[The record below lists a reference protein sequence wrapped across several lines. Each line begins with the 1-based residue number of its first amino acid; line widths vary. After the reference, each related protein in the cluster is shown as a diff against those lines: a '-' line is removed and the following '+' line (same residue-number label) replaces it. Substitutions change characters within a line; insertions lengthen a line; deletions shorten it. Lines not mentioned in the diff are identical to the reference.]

1 MHIPRHW
8 RLNSQ
13 RYALQGVTC
22 SHCNNNIFPPR
33 EVCPYCEAQAEEE
46 KAAYDFVAQDL
57 SQPVTAMSAAYEL
70 AAR

>member
-22 SHCNNNIFPPR
+22 PQCSNNIFPPR
-33 EVCPYCEAQAEEE
+33 EVCPYCESRTADATFEFEI
-46 KAAYDFVAQDL
+46 
-57 SQPVTAMSAAYEL
+57 SGRQPVDVLGVLEH

>member
-1 MHIPRHW
+1 MQIPRHW

-22 SHCNNNIFPPR
+22 PHCAANIFPPR
-33 EVCPYCEAQAEEE
+33 DVCPYCAAQTETSYRLQPEV
-46 KAAYDFVAQDL
+46 KVVAASSRVERA
-57 SQPVTAMSAAYEL
+57 

>member
-22 SHCNNNIFPPR
+22 PHCGANIFPPR
-33 EVCPYCEAQAEEE
+33 EYCPYCENRTEASQAESR
-46 KAAYDFVAQDL
+46 APRSIDL
-57 SQPVTAMSAAYEL
+57 VGFAP

>member
-1 MHIPRHW
+1 MQIPRHW

-22 SHCNNNIFPPR
+22 ANCSANIFPPR
-33 EVCPYCEAQAEEE
+33 EVCPYCEGRAEHAYNFESRE
-46 KAAYDFVAQDL
+46 KTTVAGASVSL
-57 SQPVTAMSAAYEL
+57 EP

>member
-1 MHIPRHW
+1 MRIPRHW

-22 SHCNNNIFPPR
+22 PHCAANIFPPR
-33 EVCPYCEAQAEEE
+33 EVCPYCDSRTDEHSTVPVEEPAQQH
-46 KAAYDFVAQDL
+46 AAVL
-57 SQPVTAMSAAYEL
+57 EP

>member
-22 SHCNNNIFPPR
+22 PHCSANIFPPR
-33 EVCPYCEAQAEEE
+33 EVCPYCEGRAV
-46 KAAYDFVAQDL
+46 D
-57 SQPVTAMSAAYEL
+57 TAYEFETQRSKVTVGEAL
-70 AAR
+70 YERAAR

>member
-22 SHCNNNIFPPR
+22 PNCSNNIFPPR
-33 EVCPYCEAQAEEE
+33 DVCPYCENRASEAKFEFNTVER
-46 KAAYDFVAQDL
+46 KAAETPLAFEQ
-57 SQPVTAMSAAYEL
+57 

>member
-22 SHCNNNIFPPR
+22 PHCAANIFPPR
-33 EVCPYCEAQAEEE
+33 EYCPYCESRTDEAKPFESRALRGVATTVE
-46 KAAYDFVAQDL
+46 FVR
-57 SQPVTAMSAAYEL
+57 

>member
-22 SHCNNNIFPPR
+22 PNCSNNIFPPR
-33 EVCPYCEAQAEEE
+33 EVCPYCESRAVEVTFDFEMPGRKPAEVMAVLEH
-46 KAAYDFVAQDL
+46 
-57 SQPVTAMSAAYEL
+57 

>member
-1 MHIPRHW
+1 MRIPRHW

-22 SHCNNNIFPPR
+22 PHCSANIFPPR
-33 EVCPYCEAQAEEE
+33 EVCPYCEGRTVDTVYEFETQRS
-46 KAAYDFVAQDL
+46 K
-57 SQPVTAMSAAYEL
+57 VTVGEALYER

>member
-22 SHCNNNIFPPR
+22 PHCKTNIFPPR
-33 EVCPYCEAQAEEE
+33 EVCPYCEAQA
-46 KAAYDFVAQDL
+46 KDNDAALEFVTQDL
-57 SQPVTAMSAAYEL
+57 SKPAAVSVAYESAA
-70 AAR
+70 R

>member
-1 MHIPRHW
+1 MRIARHW

-22 SHCNNNIFPPR
+22 PSCSNNIFPPR
-33 EVCPYCEAQAEEE
+33 EVCPYCESRTSDVTFDFDTAERKTPE
-46 KAAYDFVAQDL
+46 VAL
-57 SQPVTAMSAAYEL
+57 AFER